1 MKRPFLLLL
10 AQAVVRT
17 VSLGAALIPLTLAQG
32 QAVVSP
38 ASPEYEAFNAVTAS
52 TNPTTKLAAAEDF
65 INKFPASSAR
75 IKVAE
80 LVANDLY
87 KVSNPAA
94 AIILVERA
102 NKIFTT
108 DQEREVFNPV
118 TLESYANANR
128 FDEAFKL
135 ADQILQK
142 NPDDIHTLVKM
153 TSAGSLEAKKRER
166 QHVSIALEY
175 GNRAIALIEAD
186 KRTAGTSDEKW
197 SELKGALGQLYQDT
211 AILCLAN
218 GNTEEA
224 KTRLMKAATLKPT
237 EPSNYALLG
246 RVINADYA
254 QQLTAYESMPESRA
268 KEETKKR
275 MEGLVDKMID
285 AYARSA
291 ALSTG
296 RPEYQKLLQQVIPD
310 LTSYYKYRYQSTK
323 GLQQLINKY
332 RVK

>member
-1 MKRPFLLLL
+1 MKRPFLLSL
-10 AQAVVRT
+10 AQTVVST
-17 VSLGAALIPLTLAQG
+17 VFLGAVLTPVSLAQG

-38 ASPEYEAFNAVTAS
+38 TSPEFEAFNAVAAA
-52 TNPTTKLAAAEDF
+52 TNPTIKLAAAEDF

-94 AIILVERA
+94 AIVLVERA

-108 DQEREVFNPV
+108 DQEREVFKPV
-118 TLESYANANR
+118 TLESYANANK
-128 FDEAFKL
+128 FDEAFEL
-135 ADQILQK
+135 AEEILQK
-142 NPDDIHTLVKM
+142 NPDDIYTLIKM
-153 TSAGSLEAKKRER
+153 TSAGSREAKKRER
-166 QHVSIALEY
+166 QHVAVALDY
-175 GNRAIALIEAD
+175 GNRAIGLIESD

-197 SELKGALGQLYQDT
+197 SELKAAIGQLYQDT

-218 GNTEEA
+218 GNIEEA
-224 KTRLMKAATLKPT
+224 KTRLMKATALQPN

-246 RVINADYA
+246 RVINADYV
-254 QQLTAYESMPESRA
+254 QQMTTYESMPESRA

-275 MEGLVDKMID
+275 MEGLVDMMID

-291 ALSTG
+291 ALSAG
-296 RPEYQKLLQQVIPD
+296 RPEYEKLLQQVIPD